1 MYIYN
6 SNGLITNFSR
16 SHFFLSAYEK
26 KALQMYN
33 AHIESTCFGE
43 LLETKID
50 SEYAI
55 RGQIM
60 SLGSKGDRKFSALA
74 E

>member
-1 MYIYN
+1 
-6 SNGLITNFSR
+6 
-16 SHFFLSAYEK
+16 
-26 KALQMYN
+26 MYN
-33 AHIESTCFGE
+33 AHIESTYFGE

-50 SEYAI
+50 SEHAI
-55 RGQIM
+55 HGQIM